1 MITVA
6 TYGEE
11 RERER
16 GSGKKGSEVV
26 MVVVVNDSNGGS
38 CGDSERVVIY
48 PDVL

>member
-1 MITVA
+1 MVKR
-6 TYGEE
+6 E

-26 MVVVVNDSNGGS
+26 VVVVNDSNGGS